1 MLFCRLLIFSKSTFS
16 KKNCS
21 GISSECLTVWIQIR
35 PDNLLGLVWLQ
46 TVCKGYQQTTLVGK
60 ELKNDVPLL
69 WAVVDTGDIA
79 FYEVRD
85 LLLPVDI
92 TMG

>member
-1 MLFCRLLIFSKSTFS
+1 MTKVVQHLR
-16 KKNCS
+16 
-21 GISSECLTVWIQIR
+21 
-35 PDNLLGLVWLQ
+35 D
-46 TVCKGYQQTTLVGK
+46 
-60 ELKNDVPLL
+60 DVPLL